1 MRRTAAALL
10 VLSVGVVQA
19 SDVDVARMFGTW
31 NIEDSRPAR
40 VGGPIVISERQIS
53 WTSEDKRRCV
63 VGYHIVSRGVAP
75 IFPGGP
81 IENHNAADAYT
92 IVALKLE
99 QQDCERSIGSFLISL
114 TSDQMDFAHFAAF
127 SSEGGTQE
135 WGAIR
140 RAPSKKLFP

>member
-1 MRRTAAALL
+1 MRKTAAALL
-10 VLSVGVVQA
+10 ILSVGVVQA
-19 SDVDVARMFGTW
+19 GDVDVARMFGTW
-31 NIEDSRPAR
+31 NIEDGRLTR
-40 VGGPIVISERQIS
+40 VGGAIVISERQIS

-63 VGYHIVSRGVAP
+63 VGYHIVSRGIAP

-99 QQDCERSIGSFLISL
+99 QQACQRNIGSFVISL

-127 SSEGGTQE
+127 SREGDAQG

-140 RAPSKKLFP
+140 RVPSKELSP